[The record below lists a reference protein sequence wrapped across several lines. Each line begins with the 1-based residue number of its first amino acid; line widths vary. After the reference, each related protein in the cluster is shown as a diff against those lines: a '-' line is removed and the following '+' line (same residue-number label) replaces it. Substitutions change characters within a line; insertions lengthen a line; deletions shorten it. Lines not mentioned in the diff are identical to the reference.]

1 MPVGSRLRKRRWKRR
16 EMSMRM
22 FGMASSSAS
31 SHESQATSPELQ
43 LARRFAGFGGNP
55 LQPSSVRG
63 NRVLAEVRM
72 ARFEDLDVWKRSA
85 QLSAELYNAT
95 ATLKDFGFRDHIT
108 KTGLSIPS
116 NIAEGCER
124 GSKKELAIFLRYAKG
139 SAGELRTQ
147 IYIGMDIGYLEDND
161 ALRWLRETIEI
172 SRMLHSLIRIVRTE
186 SESQVPKPK
195 PQDTRRY
202 KT

>member
-1 MPVGSRLRKRRWKRR
+1 
-16 EMSMRM
+16 
-22 FGMASSSAS
+22 
-31 SHESQATSPELQ
+31 
-43 LARRFAGFGGNP
+43 
-55 LQPSSVRG
+55 
-63 NRVLAEVRM
+63 M

-124 GSKKELAIFLRYAKG
+124 GSKKELAAFLRYAKG

-147 IYIGMDIGYLEDND
+147 IYIGMDIGYFEENN
-161 ALRWLRETIEI
+161 ALRWLCETIEI
-172 SRMLHSLIRIVRTE
+172 SRMLHSLIRLVRNE
-186 SESQVPKPK
+186 IQDPSHKSQVTSHKTQDPSHKSQDPSHKSQDPRPKI
-195 PQDTRRY
+195 QALRLET
-202 KT
+202 